1 MNIEALSDDTA
12 VQAISR
18 ISKEW
23 LTNRGVEAYVVVE
36 GAKRKAQISY
46 QHLPDWIAGIPE
58 GTQAAGELARLM
70 LGALLEAEDEEVAT
84 WTKQAINEAS
94 VPKAQVD
101 PITLSILGAILIG
114 SILAARVKKVGSVE
128 FYQGVPK
135 ELADVLKAGT
145 TIAVPK

>member
-12 VQAISR
+12 VQALSR
-18 ISKEW
+18 IAKEW

-46 QHLPDWIAGIPE
+46 RHLPDWIAGIAK

-84 WTKQAINEAS
+84 WTKQVINEAS

-114 SILAARVKKVGSVE
+114 SI
-128 FYQGVPK
+128 
-135 ELADVLKAGT
+135 
-145 TIAVPK
+145 